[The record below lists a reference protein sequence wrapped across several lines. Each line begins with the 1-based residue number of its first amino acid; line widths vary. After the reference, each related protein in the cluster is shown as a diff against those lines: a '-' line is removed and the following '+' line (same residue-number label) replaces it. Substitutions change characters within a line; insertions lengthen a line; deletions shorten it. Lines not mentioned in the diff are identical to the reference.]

1 MNKILQV
8 GAVTSTHGLAGEVK
22 VFPTTDDPKRFKKLK
37 QVLLDTGKDMLPLG
51 VEHVKFFKNMVIL
64 KFKGYDRIED
74 IMGFKGKNLYVTR
87 ENAVKLQKD
96 EYFIADMIGMRVVST
111 EGEEL
116 GKYIPVKKRI
126 TYQDLLRHNSIN
138 CSSVLLRRD
147 VARKYPME
155 HEDSHE
161 DYITWLK
168 ILQEYKTAS
177 GIDEPLL
184 NYRLTSKGKSGNKL
198 KSAGMTFKVY
208 RYMGF
213 GMGRSLCCFISY
225 ALNGIWKYR

>member
-87 ENAVKLQKD
+87 ENAVRLKKD
-96 EYFIADMIGMRVVST
+96 EYFIADLIGMKVYT
-111 EGEEL
+111 EDEAYLGELTEVITTGANDVYTVHMEN
-116 GKYIPVKKRI
+116 GKDVLIPAIGQCILNV
-126 TYQDLLRHNSIN
+126 
-138 CSSVLLRRD
+138 D
-147 VARKYPME
+147 VE
-155 HEDSHE
+155 HETMQVH
-161 DYITWLK
+161 
-168 ILQEYKTAS
+168 
-177 GIDEPLL
+177 LL
-184 NYRLTSKGKSGNKL
+184 EGLL
-198 KSAGMTFKVY
+198 E
-208 RYMGF
+208 
-213 GMGRSLCCFISY
+213 
-225 ALNGIWKYR
+225 